1 MELWSERLV
10 VNEKPIGHGGRIG
23 VVVATFAMGQVAKKG
38 ISSFFDGYCAG
49 TQHQP
54 DHDSLGDWKDLPDPH
69 QPEV

>member
-38 ISSFFDGYCAG
+38 ISSIF
-49 TQHQP
+49 
-54 DHDSLGDWKDLPDPH
+54 
-69 QPEV
+69 